1 MVRTS
6 TLALEDSALDAFIEA
21 LEHIGLTG
29 SREVGDAQADP
40 TLVVMVDDRE
50 VVVRVEARAYGTGAQ
65 VADVVARA
73 RPDDHSVPLLVA
85 DKITSEARDR
95 LTDAGWSW
103 LDRRGRLHLSAPGV
117 RLDVDVPAD
126 PRITAPPT
134 HRAPIAG
141 PGGLAVAYW
150 LCSHRGEAISPNG
163 HAPALGYAPSTIST
177 ANRRL
182 VEAGLVGDDGVGLFP
197 ELFWELAAAW
207 NPDRVWVATMPA
219 TPSASGDPAP
229 RRWCRT
235 GTAAAAAY
243 GAPVVSAGDGPVELY
258 LPGATELS
266 MTVRRL
272 HPTAPGAGAAAL
284 AVAQVSAVT
293 ERPEAHAGVPMVD
306 GWPAAPMLAVALD
319 LAKDRARGR
328 QILDDWDVDGAVW
341 R

>member
-1 MVRTS
+1 MVRAS
-6 TLALEDSALDAFIEA
+6 TLELQHSAVSALIEA
-21 LEHIGLTG
+21 LKHIGLAG
-29 SREVGDAQADP
+29 AREVGDAQADP
-40 TLVVMVDDRE
+40 TVVVMVDDRE

-65 VADVVARA
+65 VAEIIARA

-103 LDRRGRLHLSAPGV
+103 FDRRGRLHLSAPGV
-117 RLDVDVPAD
+117 RLDVDLPAD
-126 PRITAPPT
+126 PRVAAAPT
-134 HRAPIAG
+134 RRAPIAG

-150 LCSHRGEAISPNG
+150 LCNHRGEAISPNG
-163 HAPALGYAPSTIST
+163 HAPALGFAPSTIST

-197 ELFWELAAAW
+197 ELFWELSGAW
-207 NPDRVWVATMPA
+207 SPDRVWVATAPA
-219 TPSASGDPAP
+219 SPSASGDPAP

-235 GTAAAAAY
+235 GTAAAAVY
-243 GAPVVSAGDGPVELY
+243 GAPVVSAGDGPIEVY
-258 LPGATELS
+258 LPGPAELS
-266 MTVRRL
+266 VTVRRL
-272 HPTAPGAGAAAL
+272 HAAAPGAGAASL

-293 ERPEAHAGVPMVD
+293 ERPEAGAGVPMVD

-319 LAKDRARGR
+319 LAQDRARGR